1 MSHHFPLSSGCCLGG
16 GGGCLKRITEE
27 SNLARGMKE
36 VLLVEQEIIK
46 PFWFKMTHNE
56 GGY

>member
-16 GGGCLKRITEE
+16 GGCLKRITEE
-27 SNLARGMKE
+27 SQLARGMKE